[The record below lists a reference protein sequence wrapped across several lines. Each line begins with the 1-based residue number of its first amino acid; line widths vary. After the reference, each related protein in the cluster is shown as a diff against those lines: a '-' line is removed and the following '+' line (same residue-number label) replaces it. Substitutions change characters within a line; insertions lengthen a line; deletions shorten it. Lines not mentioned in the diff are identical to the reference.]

1 MKINIKKVLCISIMT
16 VMLFSTMGIGAF
28 AEVDQ
33 NGGGQETTVETDEQ
47 AEDQTA
53 VDELQ
58 GEDGGESE
66 DEPAWIPPEY
76 LGNVANVKTL
86 AGHQRV
92 KVSWDRLEVEVPV
105 KEEETTQT
113 TPDTPS
119 DKPSDTTPVDTTV
132 SGGEASATAVGTG
145 TTVTKEEVDRY
156 IIKRS
161 RNGGAYS
168 VYCTVTVNEGGE
180 ATASGGVETVVKTAT
195 GYYIEDKDVGDGLIE
210 YNGTWGRN
218 GGTFRYKIIAE
229 KDYPYP
235 TTENPNGIITV
246 SSNEKTAA
254 APSGACVRTSYV
266 KLQLKTNKKLTSHDR
281 KKITKTFKK
290 NSTIYTCSFG
300 VGQYMFSYNDHMFW
314 LNRISTKKQSTGYT
328 RSALYNES
336 AEYFVNSRPY
346 RSSKTNK
353 LIWINTYTQR
363 MYIFDKNPS
372 TGKWV
377 LNNSCKT
384 GWAVSTG
391 RSSAPTIRTIDPK
404 SSNLDSGRKIGKIKN
419 INKKIKKR
427 HNIPYWNCF
436 SSYNAIHGKKAKW
449 SISSIPKSGGCVRN
463 TNDHAKWVYDNCKNG
478 TGVILF

>member
-33 NGGGQETTVETDEQ
+33 NGGSQATDEPAAGTTEQ
-47 AEDQTA
+47 AEEQAT
-53 VDELQ
+53 VEEPQ
-58 GEDGGESE
+58 GEPEGE
-66 DEPAWIPPEY
+66 DEPAWTPPEY

-105 KEEETTQT
+105 KEEESTSTA
-113 TPDTPS
+113 PDTS
-119 DKPSDTTPVDTTV
+119 DTSSDTTSADTTV
-132 SGGEASATAVGTG
+132 SAGEASAVSVGAG
-145 TTVTKEEVDRY
+145 ASVTKEEVDRY
-156 IIKRS
+156 IVKRS

-168 VYCTVTVNEGGE
+168 EYCRI
-180 ATASGGVETVVKTAT
+180 VVKDGRASVSGKVSTVYKT
-195 GYYIEDKDVGDGLIE
+195 DRGYYIEDKDVGDGLIE

-218 GGTFRYKIIAE
+218 GGTFRYKIIAQ
-229 KDYPYP
+229 KDYEA
-235 TTENPNGIITV
+235 TENAEGYVTI
-246 SSNEKTAA
+246 SSDEKTAA

-314 LNRISTKKQSTGYT
+314 LNRISTKNQKTGYNKNST
-328 RSALYNES
+328 LYKDS

-353 LIWINTYTQR
+353 LIWVNTYTQR

-384 GWAVSTG
+384 GWTVSTG
-391 RSSAPTIRTIDPK
+391 RASAPTIRTIDPK
-404 SSNLDSGRKIGKIKN
+404 SSNLDSGRKIGKIKT
-419 INKKIKKR
+419 INKKIRNR

-449 SISSIPKSGGCVRN
+449 TIKSIPKSGGCVRN
-463 TNDHAKWVYDNCKNG
+463 TNDHAKWVYYNCKNG

>member
-1 MKINIKKVLCISIMT
+1 
-16 VMLFSTMGIGAF
+16 
-28 AEVDQ
+28 
-33 NGGGQETTVETDEQ
+33 
-47 AEDQTA
+47 
-53 VDELQ
+53 
-58 GEDGGESE
+58 
-66 DEPAWIPPEY
+66 
-76 LGNVANVKTL
+76 
-86 AGHQRV
+86 
-92 KVSWDRLEVEVPV
+92 
-105 KEEETTQT
+105 
-113 TPDTPS
+113 
-119 DKPSDTTPVDTTV
+119 
-132 SGGEASATAVGTG
+132 
-145 TTVTKEEVDRY
+145 
-156 IIKRS
+156 
-161 RNGGAYS
+161 
-168 VYCTVTVNEGGE
+168 
-180 ATASGGVETVVKTAT
+180 
-195 GYYIEDKDVGDGLIE
+195 
-210 YNGTWGRN
+210 
-218 GGTFRYKIIAE
+218 
-229 KDYPYP
+229 
-235 TTENPNGIITV
+235 
-246 SSNEKTAA
+246 
-254 APSGACVRTSYV
+254 
-266 KLQLKTNKKLTSHDR
+266 
-281 KKITKTFKK
+281 
-290 NSTIYTCSFG
+290 
-300 VGQYMFSYNDHMFW
+300 MFSYNDHMFW

-384 GWAVSTG
+384 GWAISTG